1 MSTREEILFEL
12 GITPRWKLRDVGKEE
27 PSGEGSSSDD
37 LNARKISSNASG
49 DWGALKTTIESC
61 DRCKLC
67 ESRKKVVVG
76 VGDPAANWL
85 FIGEGPGAEE
95 DERGEPFVGRAGQL
109 LDNMLLA
116 MRLNRRENVY
126 IANVV
131 KCRPPGNRNPE
142 PDEVDA
148 CSSFLDQQIDLI
160 APQVIVLLGKVA
172 AHRIIGGGGTL
183 ASYRGVEHRYKN
195 ISTVVTYH
203 PAYLLRN
210 QLDKAKA
217 WKDLCF
223 AMDLMDKKIQQ

>member
-1 MSTREEILFEL
+1 VSTREEILFEL
-12 GITPRWKLRDVGKEE
+12 GITPRWKRRDVGKIESSE
-27 PSGEGSSSDD
+27 EGSSSGD
-37 LNARKISSNASG
+37 LHKGAISSNASG
-49 DWGALKTTIESC
+49 DWSALKTTIESC

-142 PDEVDA
+142 P
-148 CSSFLDQQIDLI
+148 IDLI
-160 APQVIVLLGKVA
+160 APQLIVLLGKVA
-172 AHRIIGGGGTL
+172 AHRVIGGDGTL

-223 AMDLMDKKIQQ
+223 AMDLMDKKIEQRK